1 MNIIAHRL
9 EIAAARPIHNQR
21 LEAAGKQMPNN
32 LCRRFQPAGLSAQKP
47 FHPCDQIGLE
57 CREDQM
63 KMIGLEDAGVN
74 LPARF
79 GARLAEGLDEALPIR
94 LIVERG
100 SRRSPRFMT

>member
-1 MNIIAHRL
+1 
-9 EIAAARPIHNQR
+9 
-21 LEAAGKQMPNN
+21 
-32 LCRRFQPAGLSAQKP
+32 
-47 FHPCDQIGLE
+47 
-57 CREDQM
+57 M